1 MLFNMI
7 CLLNYYSRKKNM
19 FNQLLHRNWLS
30 QWPSTPPVSSWTDS
44 WPWTIQRWPIK
55 RSFSTKDPSGL
66 CARSPPTMSTRWRR
80 RPWQLTTLALI
91 RSLAGSYQIR
101 SKFTRLRLFLSTRY
115 KHAIVLLRTY
125 KTAELLIL
133 NLPDVWLFAKLFLNF
148 QG

>member
-1 MLFNMI
+1 
-7 CLLNYYSRKKNM
+7 
-19 FNQLLHRNWLS
+19 
-30 QWPSTPPVSSWTDS
+30 
-44 WPWTIQRWPIK
+44 
-55 RSFSTKDPSGL
+55 
-66 CARSPPTMSTRWRR
+66 
-80 RPWQLTTLALI
+80 LALI

-115 KHAIVLLRTY
+115 KHAIVLLSTY